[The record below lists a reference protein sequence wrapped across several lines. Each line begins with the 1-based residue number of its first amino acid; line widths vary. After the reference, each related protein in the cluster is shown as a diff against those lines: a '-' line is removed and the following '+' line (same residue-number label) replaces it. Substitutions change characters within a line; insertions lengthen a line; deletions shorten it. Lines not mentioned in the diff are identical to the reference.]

1 MMLLKRIL
9 DILASL
15 TALIILMPFL
25 LFLALAIRIK
35 LGSPVLF
42 TQVRPGYKGRLF
54 KMVKFRS
61 MSDARD
67 SAGDLL
73 SDAERLGQFGRLLRS
88 SSLDELPEL
97 WNVLK
102 GEMSLV
108 GPRPLLVEYLPLY
121 SKEQMRRHDVRPGI
135 TGWAQINGRNAITWD
150 EKFNLDIWYV
160 DHATMMLDL
169 KIIRLTVMKV
179 FVRDG
184 IQQQGSITAEK
195 FKGSREK
202 L

>member
-25 LFLALAIRIK
+25 LFLAFVIRIK

-73 SDAERLGQFGRLLRS
+73 SDVERLGQFGRLLRS

-184 IQQQGSITAEK
+184 IQQQGSVTAEK